1 MTSEE
6 RKAARYARRV
16 QKRAEKKAT
25 CYAQCDNFDAVFSY
39 DNLYR
44 SYKLCRRGVA
54 WKCSTQKYMTQ
65 APLNVFTTYRLLQTG
80 KFKSKGFVEF
90 DIFERGKIRH
100 IRSVAMEERVVQRCL
115 CDHSLVP
122 MLGRTFIY
130 DNGASLKG
138 KGYSFSVDRM
148 CHHLRQHYKKHG
160 NEGYVLLF
168 DFSKFFDNVSHRIM
182 TMALEKNFT
191 DERLLR
197 LAHHFIDAFGDVGLG
212 LGSQISQTMA
222 LASANR
228 LDHFVKE
235 VLRIKG
241 YGRYMDDGYLLHP
254 SKEYLKT
261 CLEALKA
268 ICKEL
273 EIKLNVKKTQI
284 VKISHGFSFLKVR
297 FFLTKT
303 GKVIRRMHRAGIV
316 RMRKKLKAFQRMVA
330 EGKMQVD
337 DVHASFQSWQA
348 YTKNFNGHK
357 TLQSANALYD
367 KLFIHDWL
375 CRA

>member
-25 CYAQCDNFDAVFSY
+25 CYAQYDNFDAVFSY
-39 DNLYR
+39 NNLYR

-65 APLNVFTTYRLLQTG
+65 APLNVFTTYRLLQAG

-148 CHHLRQHYKKHG
+148 CHHLRQHYKKYG

-168 DFSKFFDNVSHRIM
+168 DFSKFFDNVSHRIT
-182 TMALEKNFT
+182 TMALQKNFT

-261 CLEALKA
+261 CLEAIKA

>member
-16 QKRAEKKAT
+16 QKREEKKAAG
-25 CYAQCDNFDAVFSY
+25 YAQYDNFDAVFSY

-65 APLNVFTTYRLLQTG
+65 APLNVFTTYRLLRDG
-80 KFKSKGFVEF
+80 KFKTKGFVEF

-148 CHHLRQHYKKHG
+148 CHHLRRHYKKYG

-168 DFSKFFDNVSHRIM
+168 DFSKFFDNVSHRIT

-197 LAHHFIDAFGDVGLG
+197 LANHFIDAFGDIGLG

-261 CLEALKA
+261 CLEAIKA
-268 ICKEL
+268 ICEEL

-330 EGKMQVD
+330 EEKMQVE

-348 YTKNFNGHK
+348 YTMNFNGYK

>member
-25 CYAQCDNFDAVFSY
+25 CYAQYDNFDAVFSY

-44 SYKLCRRGVA
+44 SYKMCRRGVA

-65 APLNVFTTYRLLQTG
+65 APLNVFTTYRLLQAG

-122 MLGRTFIY
+122 MIGRTFIY

-148 CHHLRQHYKKHG
+148 CHHLRQHYKKYG

-168 DFSKFFDNVSHRIM
+168 DFSKFFDNVSHRIT
-182 TMALEKNFT
+182 TMVLEKNFT

-235 VLRIKG
+235 VLCIKG

-261 CLEALKA
+261 CLEAIKA

-273 EIKLNVKKTQI
+273 EIKLNVKKMQI

-316 RMRKKLKAFQRMVA
+316 RMRKKLKAFQCMVA

-348 YTKNFNGHK
+348 YTKNFNGYK

>member
-25 CYAQCDNFDAVFSY
+25 CYAQYDNFDTVFSY

-65 APLNVFTTYRLLQTG
+65 APLNVFTTYRLLQAG

-138 KGYSFSVDRM
+138 KGYSFSVERM
-148 CHHLRQHYKKHG
+148 CHHLRQHYKKYG

-168 DFSKFFDNVSHRIM
+168 DFSKFFDNVSHRIT

-261 CLEALKA
+261 CLEAIKA

>member
-65 APLNVFTTYRLLQTG
+65 APLNVFTTCRLLQTG